1 MRFGLSQPY
10 AWIYRV
16 TLWALVLFLGFH
28 SLPLIAHAKPH
39 EHGVAALE
47 ISLSGQTLNL
57 RLSSPLD
64 SFLGWE
70 RAPRNDQEKALY
82 RQLRQDLSHYAPIL
96 SLPVQAGCVLEKA
109 EVSDPHRLSGG
120 QSTSEA
126 SAEHQD
132 LVAEWWVR
140 CEMPN
145 QLKRV
150 TIQGFDRFKRLR
162 RVDVVA
168 NTASGLGKA
177 RLTSRQRDFQMP

>member
-1 MRFGLSQPY
+1 MLS
-10 AWIYRV
+10 A
-16 TLWALVLFLGFH
+16 LWALVLFLGFH

-120 QSTSEA
+120 
-126 SAEHQD
+126 
-132 LVAEWWVR
+132 
-140 CEMPN
+140 
-145 QLKRV
+145 
-150 TIQGFDRFKRLR
+150 
-162 RVDVVA
+162 
-168 NTASGLGKA
+168 
-177 RLTSRQRDFQMP
+177 